1 MMTGVSDYYQLS
13 VFSRSLP
20 EISDV
25 VFDAEFKLNIRTS
38 ATATKY
44 PTEDGF
50 VVNNGIIQNPD
61 IVRMSLGVGATPLS
75 GLIRDP
81 LGSVMQNWSSYLLG
95 AVSNFIDSGTAL
107 YFTGMFQNIL
117 IQPDKRQGGV
127 FAAMQAIKIASQPI
141 DLLIH
146 DIGMMKNMY
155 VIDVNLSREDRDD
168 VLIEVMLQQNM
179 TKKSREQK
187 IETASGKTNAG
198 EARIINE

>member
-1 MMTGVSDYYQLS
+1 MSDYYQLS

-44 PTEDGF
+44 TTEDGF

-107 YFTGMFQNIL
+107 YFTGLFQNIL

-127 FAAMQAIKIASQPI
+127 FAAMQAIKIAGQPI
-141 DLLIH
+141 DLLLH
-146 DIGMMKNMY
+146 DIGLMKNMF

-187 IETASGKTNAG
+187 IETASGKVNAG
-198 EARIINE
+198 EARIIDE

>member
-1 MMTGVSDYYQLS
+1 MSDYYQLS

-44 PTEDGF
+44 ATEDGF

-107 YFTGMFQNIL
+107 YFTGLFQNIL

-127 FAAMQAIKIASQPI
+127 FAAMQAIKIAGQPI

-146 DIGMMKNMY
+146 DIGLMKNMF

-187 IETASGKTNAG
+187 IETASGKVNAG
-198 EARIINE
+198 EARIIDE

>member
-1 MMTGVSDYYQLS
+1 MSDYYQLS

-44 PTEDGF
+44 ATEDGF

-107 YFTGMFQNIL
+107 YFTGLFQNIL

-127 FAAMQAIKIASQPI
+127 FAAMQAIKISSQPI
-141 DLLIH
+141 DLLLH
-146 DIGMMKNMY
+146 DIGLMKNMF

-187 IETASGKTNAG
+187 IETASGKVNAG
-198 EARIINE
+198 EARIIDE

>member
-1 MMTGVSDYYQLS
+1 MSDYYQLS

-107 YFTGMFQNIL
+107 YFTGLFQNIL

-187 IETASGKTNAG
+187 IETASGKINAG

>member
-1 MMTGVSDYYQLS
+1 MSDYYQLS

-44 PTEDGF
+44 ATEDGF

-81 LGSVMQNWSSYLLG
+81 LGSVMQNWSSYLFG

-107 YFTGMFQNIL
+107 YFTGLFQNIL

-127 FAAMQAIKIASQPI
+127 FAAMQAIKISGQPI
-141 DLLIH
+141 DLLLH
-146 DIGMMKNMY
+146 DIGLMKNMF

-168 VLIEVMLQQNM
+168 VL
-179 TKKSREQK
+179 
-187 IETASGKTNAG
+187 
-198 EARIINE
+198 

>member
-1 MMTGVSDYYQLS
+1 MSDYYQLS

-44 PTEDGF
+44 ATEDGF

-107 YFTGMFQNIL
+107 YFTGLFQNIL

-127 FAAMQAIKIASQPI
+127 FAAMQAIKIAGQPI
-141 DLLIH
+141 DLLLH
-146 DIGMMKNMY
+146 DIGLMKNMF

-187 IETASGKTNAG
+187 IETASGKVNAG
-198 EARIINE
+198 EARIIDE